1 MSATQDES
9 ATLFVVGRK
18 TLVAAG
24 HVTTCDTNFFTRVES
39 TNNFCRYQL
48 KRKKGD
54 HCMVAIL
61 NYTLA
66 NTPLKFFSPI
76 FIQDKRNKFVCI
88 QRIELPLFISI
99 PAGRI
104 KRKLFHS
111 MLPELTSWHIVRY
124 ILFDVLFTILQNI
137 ILDYVKESCL
147 NICLKINLHKPDAD
161 EI

>member
-1 MSATQDES
+1 
-9 ATLFVVGRK
+9 
-18 TLVAAG
+18 
-24 HVTTCDTNFFTRVES
+24 
-39 TNNFCRYQL
+39 
-48 KRKKGD
+48 
-54 HCMVAIL
+54 MVAIL

>member
-1 MSATQDES
+1 MLAEVFFLCQPRSQALS
-9 ATLFVVGRK
+9 PLPPFVVGRK

-48 KRKKGD
+48 KRK
-54 HCMVAIL
+54 

-66 NTPLKFFSPI
+66 NTALKFFSPI
-76 FIQDKRNKFVCI
+76 LSFIQDKRNILVCI
-88 QRIELPLFISI
+88 QRIEVSLFISI

-111 MLPELTSWHIVRY
+111 ILLELTSWHIVRY
-124 ILFDVLFTILQNI
+124 IKRCFIYCFAEHN
-137 ILDYVKESCL
+137 S
-147 NICLKINLHKPDAD
+147 
-161 EI
+161 